1 MVSSSLLAPEGAART
16 IPEIDQKWLTAHIQS
31 EIARL
36 HGPQLPVWNQDQILA
51 GFWERFGPDGRI
63 IADRVFGV
71 HDGFWQGA
79 PVTVLRFQASHD
91 KFFSLPLLAEARDV
105 QGDH

>member
-1 MVSSSLLAPEGAART
+1 MSSPTLLAPESAART
-16 IPEIDQKWLTAHIQS
+16 IPEITQEWLTAHILS

-36 HGPQLPVWNQDQILA
+36 HGPQLPVWNQDQILS

-63 IADRVFGV
+63 IADRIFGT
-71 HDGFWQGA
+71 HAGFWKGA

-91 KFFSLPLLAEARDV
+91 EFFSLPLLAEARDI